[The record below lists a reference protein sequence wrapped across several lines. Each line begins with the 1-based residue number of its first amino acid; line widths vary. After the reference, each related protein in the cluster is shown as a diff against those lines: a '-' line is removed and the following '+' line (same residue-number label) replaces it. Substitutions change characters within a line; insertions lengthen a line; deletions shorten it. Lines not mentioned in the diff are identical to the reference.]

1 MAKSDR
7 YHKTFPVTWE
17 QLHRDAKALS
27 WRLLER
33 GKFTKIVAVTRGG
46 LIPAGIIARELNIR
60 HIDTACIMLYNY
72 REEGDQETMLKSA
85 DPSFNSEETLVID
98 DLVDTGHTAKIL
110 RDMLPKAHFATLYA
124 KPAGIPLVDSFVTEL
139 SQDTWVLFP
148 WDSEVQY
155 TKPIIDLKEGD

>member
-60 HIDTACIMLYNY
+60 HIDTA
-72 REEGDQETMLKSA
+72 
-85 DPSFNSEETLVID
+85 
-98 DLVDTGHTAKIL
+98 
-110 RDMLPKAHFATLYA
+110 
-124 KPAGIPLVDSFVTEL
+124 
-139 SQDTWVLFP
+139 
-148 WDSEVQY
+148 
-155 TKPIIDLKEGD
+155 

>member
-1 MAKSDR
+1 MSKAER

-17 QLHRDAKALS
+17 QLHRDARVLA

-33 GKFTKIVAVTRGG
+33 GNFHKIVAVTRGG

-60 HIDTACIMLYNY
+60 NIDTACIMLYNY
-72 REEGDQETMLKSA
+72 QEEGDKETIIKKA
-85 DPSFNSEETLVID
+85 GEEYNTPDTLVID
-98 DLVDTGHTAKIL
+98 DLVDTGHTAQIL
-110 RDMLPKAHFATLYA
+110 HTLMPKAHFATLYA

-155 TKPIIDLKEGD
+155 TKPIIDLQGE